1 MITRLTLVSTT
12 EDGVAILIAKGEID
26 MSTAPKLGAAL
37 TRALTPAAPLIVN
50 LSRISFMDSSG
61 LHALAKARRE
71 ADARDARLLI
81 VTSPAVTRVFEL
93 ADAQGAFNL
102 HPALSDA
109 LRLAYAES

>member
-12 EDGVAILIAKGEID
+12 HDGIPILIARGEID
-26 MSTAPKLGAAL
+26 LSTAPKLHTAL
-37 TRALTPAAPLIVN
+37 THALTPAAPLIAD

-61 LHALAKARRE
+61 LHTLAKARRE
-71 ADARDARLLI
+71 ADAQDARLLI

-93 ADAQGAFNL
+93 AQVQGAFNL
-102 HPALSDA
+102 HPALPDA